1 MSRPLEQAQR
11 PVVNGLYAHVAPST
25 RAETPEKH
33 EHPPDAVFIAEAE
46 MRALEALNAKLQR
59 EVVRA
64 EEAQQKSA
72 VEAQGALAE
81 RDSLRDRE
89 RQLRQDAAHARRDAA
104 RASADAERADAEAR
118 RWSSIVDEA
127 REAVAAARD
136 AETKARRDAERFK
149 AQLDQAFRELADLEA
164 ARAHADRNCQA
175 AQARLADLEAAA
187 AVIPPV
193 LQDEGISVD
202 SSALEARIVA
212 AETAAARAQ
221 ATVDRLRRAQKR
233 DATELA
239 QLRARVAAIVDA
251 PSRSDVE
258 SSPEGLR
265 RRATECRHQERMAH
279 RRSEQLLHQLRVE
292 REKSAQAEALVDRLK
307 VQLDRAV
314 KATKHERERCNRLKQ
329 RPRVDDEDDD
339 VDHVEHNTVVLPR
352 RRRRRPVAST
362 STQNPES
369 LSAPA
374 TARSS
379 ASYDTKKHATT
390 TAAID
395 RAVAHIS
402 PPKHRDD
409 DDNDDDDIPLAF
421 RDSFEHDPGGGFP
434 PHDDDEETSEEG
446 D

>member
-1 MSRPLEQAQR
+1 MRPLEEAQR
-11 PVVNGLYAHVAPST
+11 PVVNGLYAHLAPST
-25 RAETPEKH
+25 RAETPPKH
-33 EHPPDAVFIAEAE
+33 EHPPDAVFIAQAE

-89 RQLRQDAAHARRDAA
+89 RHLRQDAVNARRDAA
-104 RASADAERADAEAR
+104 RASADAERADAESR

-127 REAVAAARD
+127 RAAVATARD

-149 AQLDQAFRELADLEA
+149 AQLDQAFRELGDLEA
-164 ARAHADRNCQA
+164 ARAQADHNCQA
-175 AQARLADLEAAA
+175 AQAKAADLEAAA
-187 AVIPPV
+187 AAAVIPPL
-193 LQDEGISVD
+193 LQDEGVSVD
-202 SSALEARIVA
+202 NTALETRIVD

-239 QLRARVAAIVDA
+239 QLRARVAAIVDPPA
-251 PSRSDVE
+251 KSDVE
-258 SSPEGLR
+258 TSPEGLR

-292 REKSAQAEALVDRLK
+292 REKTAQAEALVDRLR

-314 KATKHERERCNRLKQ
+314 KATKHERDRCNRLKQ
-329 RPRVDDEDDD
+329 RSRVDDEDDD
-339 VDHVEHNTVVLPR
+339 VDVEPVEHNTVVLPR
-352 RRRRRPVAST
+352 RRRRRPVPSS

-369 LSAPA
+369 LSAPP

-379 ASYDTKKHATT
+379 ASSYDIKKHATT

-409 DDNDDDDIPLAF
+409 DEDIPLAF
-421 RDSFEHDPGGGFP
+421 RDSFEYGFP
-434 PHDDDEETSEEG
+434 PHEDDDDTSDEG